1 MLHLNNDDVAR
12 LLTMKACMEA
22 LEEGLKELY
31 ENDAVCRPR
40 IDVWAP
46 CDVPDAYFQ
55 WGSMEG
61 TSKRWRVF
69 AQRIKSDI
77 ATFPKGEANTW
88 THEYYCQRPGKF
100 LGLILVFSLENGEPL
115 AIVNDGVLQH
125 MRVGATA
132 GLAAKYLARE
142 DAQTV
147 AMIGSGGMA
156 RTHAMAF
163 AEVRKIKMIKV
174 YSPTEKNRR
183 AYADEMSR
191 QLNVEVVG
199 VSHPEQA
206 VRGADIVACCTDSI
220 VPVIQGDWLEEGAF
234 ISMVKGTIELDNK
247 AVERIDVAVNFGA
260 ETEIPTEP
268 FGEMT
273 GPQSHSGKHQAYVAG
288 RPEDLAIVPLAH
300 RSRPIPRQKLI
311 RFNDL
316 VEGRVQGRS
325 NNKQITSMGGGGVQ
339 GIQFASIGGLTC
351 HLAKEKGLGR
361 ELPTD
366 WFLQDI
372 RN

>member
-1 MLHLNNDDVAR
+1 MLYLSNQEIASV
-12 LLTMKACMEA
+12 LTMKGCIEA
-22 LEEGLKELY
+22 LEEGLREY
-31 ENDAVCRPR
+31 YRGDATCRPR

-46 CDVPDAYFQ
+46 CDVPEAYFQ

-61 TSKRWRVF
+61 TSKRRRVF
-69 AQRIKSDI
+69 ALRIKSDI
-77 ATFPKGEANTW
+77 ATFPKGPDGIW
-88 THEYYCQRPGKF
+88 THEYFCRAPGTF
-100 LGLILVFSLENGEPL
+100 CGLILLFSLENGEPL
-115 AIVNDGVLQH
+115 AIINDGVLQH
-125 MRVGATA
+125 LRVGALA

-142 DAQTV
+142 DAGTV

-163 AEVRKIKMIKV
+163 AQVRKLKKIKV

-183 AYADEMSR
+183 VYAEEISR
-191 QLNVEVVG
+191 ELNLEVVG
-199 VSHPEQA
+199 VSHPEEA
-206 VRGADIVACCTDSI
+206 VRGADIVSCCTDSI

-234 ISMVKGTIELDNK
+234 ISMVKGTIELDDK
-247 AVERIDVAVNFGA
+247 AVERIDVAANFGA
-260 ETEIPTEP
+260 ETEIPVEP

-288 RPEDLAIVPLAH
+288 RPEELAMVPLAH
-300 RSRPIPRQKLI
+300 RSRPIPLRKLI

-316 VEGRVQGRS
+316 LEGRVQGRG
-325 NNKQITSMGGGGVQ
+325 NNQQITSMGGGGVQ
-339 GIQFASIGGLTC
+339 GIQFASIGGLTY

>member
-1 MLHLNNDDVAR
+1 MLHLNNDDVGR

-31 ENDAVCRPR
+31 DSDATCRPR

-77 ATFPKGEANTW
+77 ATFPKSDENTW

-115 AIVNDGVLQH
+115 AIINDGVLQH

-132 GLAAKYLARE
+132 GLAANYLARE
-142 DAQTV
+142 DAETV

-163 AEVRKIKMIKV
+163 AEVRKIKRITV

-191 QLNVEVVG
+191 ELNLEVV
-199 VSHPEQA
+199 VASHPREA
-206 VRGADIVACCTDSI
+206 VRGAKIVSCCTDSI
-220 VPVIQGDWLEEGAF
+220 VPVIQGDWLEEGTF
-234 ISMVKGTIELDNK
+234 LSMVKGTIEIDDK
-247 AVERIDVAVNFGA
+247 AIQKIDVAVNFGA

-288 RPEDLAIVPLAH
+288 KPEDLAVVPLAH

-311 RFNDL
+311 RFKDL
-316 VEGRVQGRS
+316 LEGRVQGRS
-325 NNKQITSMGGGGVQ
+325 NKKQIISMGGGGVQ
-339 GIQFASIGGLTC
+339 GIQFASIGGLTYY
-351 HLAKEKGLGR
+351 LAKEKRLGR